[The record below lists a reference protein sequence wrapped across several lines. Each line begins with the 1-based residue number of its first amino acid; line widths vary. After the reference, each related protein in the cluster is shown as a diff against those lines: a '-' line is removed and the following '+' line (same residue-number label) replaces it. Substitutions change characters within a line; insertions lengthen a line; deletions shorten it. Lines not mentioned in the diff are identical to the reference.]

1 MNLRTSL
8 EQIGLTKTEAKVYLE
23 LFKLGS
29 TKSGPLVRKTEL
41 HRATV
46 YDVLKRLLE
55 KGLASYII
63 REKTKYFETSS
74 PEHLL
79 DVLEEEKKEAEK
91 KEDILRAVVKNLE
104 KMKQNAIT
112 AETANIFVGKRGAK
126 TVFEDILNYK
136 ENWVIGSSGKFLK
149 IMGSYFY
156 QFQKRKKERKIHT
169 KLIASERVIGTEVE
183 TSVYGE
189 KRFIPKEYESP
200 VSTIIYGNKV
210 ATFIWL
216 ENPITFLI
224 ESKEA
229 AESYRNYYMIMW
241 NSAKR

>member
-1 MNLRTSL
+1 MDLRTSL

-79 DVLEEEKKEAEK
+79 DVLEEEKKEARPLVFLVQKKSFPSEK
-91 KEDILRAVVKNLE
+91 TEGIPVMPLRELVEWCKKLDLDAVLEQLDALYNLGLKTRYSE
-104 KMKQNAIT
+104 VHTNA
-112 AETANIFVGKRGAK
+112 
-126 TVFEDILNYK
+126 
-136 ENWVIGSSGKFLK
+136 
-149 IMGSYFY
+149 
-156 QFQKRKKERKIHT
+156 
-169 KLIASERVIGTEVE
+169 
-183 TSVYGE
+183 
-189 KRFIPKEYESP
+189 
-200 VSTIIYGNKV
+200 
-210 ATFIWL
+210 
-216 ENPITFLI
+216 
-224 ESKEA
+224 
-229 AESYRNYYMIMW
+229 
-241 NSAKR
+241 